1 MLRGMHTLAIILLLC
16 LVAARLP
23 AQTFEKFQI
32 QHADK
37 WEVIFTPPPE
47 THYVSGSVIFETES
61 GLIYCD
67 SAVWRKGESVI
78 LRGSVIIDDADYYLV
93 ADSVRYDLGTEKAL
107 ALGKY
112 VELWNKKDSLFAVG
126 THAYFDRDGDFFE
139 MEQRPTLFLN
149 YPDSA
154 RMVEVIGDRIEY
166 DAATEIAQAAG
177 RVKITSTEMQSESGC
192 AIMNRRANV
201 LDLSQQPIARRKQS
215 VISGELISVY
225 MNAESIE
232 RIDVIDS
239 ARGEFNEPVDSAASE
254 FDRSIL
260 TGNRIIFDFAFGQLY
275 QVTCWG
281 QAYSWY
287 YPSSRGKPE
296 FTENTVS
303 GDTILFS
310 VLNERLQEVD
320 VVGGAIGTY
329 RHGEDKLVDSSIV
342 QVVDTINYDGR
353 YINYNLA
360 DSLITLEVGSHVQS
374 ASVELDAYEIQ
385 LETDNKMI
393 RAYSAELLSDSL
405 GADRI
410 RPYTAQFQPNPI
422 PVQLKDGEE
431 LLLGDYLE
439 YSIDTEKGRI
449 LKSKSAYETGFYYGN
464 RVFRSTKNI
473 FYVEQGRY
481 TTCDADEPHF
491 HFYSSSMKL
500 IEDDKLIAK
509 PVVFYLG
516 RLPLLALPYYVFP
529 LKKGRHSGVLP
540 FTFGNFERGDRY
552 VSNLGYYWAASE
564 YWDWQ
569 GAFDYF
575 ERARTIKL
583 SSQLRWAK
591 RYAYSG
597 NIQINYAR
605 ETNYSQAFSSAN
617 LGGES
622 ERIRWALVGA
632 HTQEVTPTFKF
643 SANGQYQ
650 SDKTYYNDFSVN
662 LDDRLNRNTR
672 SQVTFSKRFGKAVS
686 LTGSATHD
694 VNLDARSRTDQL
706 PRLNLSLPVWN
717 PFGTGQLDDNGQLQ
731 SHWYNQLVV
740 TYRPDL
746 VNFSSRITLDSLL
759 PPVYQVD
766 TIPDTVYAPDSSFTV
781 EDIIDSTLIA
791 QDTLSRRS
799 RREYTRVNHSASIQA
814 PLKLARF
821 ITFNPSLSYT
831 ETWFKIY
838 ETDQSRKAGI
848 ETGSLY
854 RTHAYRF
861 ASSLSTNLY
870 GTIYPNLGG
879 LLGLRQV
886 ISPTVTYGYAPKSN
900 QYPEVRSYAG
910 GGAGTARTSSAMT
923 VSVKHVYQ
931 AKVKRNDTEKNLELV
946 EISHAFSYD
955 FEQEDRKFS
964 DLSTSFRSSILPNV
978 SFYGSMTHSLYKPGT
993 NDLSFFSPYLESF
1006 RFSTS
1011 FSLAGTRSIF
1021 DEAAG
1026 PGPGRGVDSAS
1037 QLANPTAPSAA
1048 TGTTGKGW
1056 NLSVAYDYEQSGRG
1070 TAFRKQ
1076 AFAKMNLRFWLTP
1089 TTTVSYSH
1097 YYDFDRHKTINS
1109 QVSIVKTLHCWTGTF
1124 FWVPT
1129 GSNRGYGFRLYVTA
1143 IPSLK
1148 FDNSQNPLSSSYFQS
1163 LQ

>member
-1 MLRGMHTLAIILLLC
+1 
-16 LVAARLP
+16 
-23 AQTFEKFQI
+23 
-32 QHADK
+32 
-37 WEVIFTPPPE
+37 
-47 THYVSGSVIFETES
+47 
-61 GLIYCD
+61 
-67 SAVWRKGESVI
+67 
-78 LRGSVIIDDADYYLV
+78 
-93 ADSVRYDLGTEKAL
+93 
-107 ALGKY
+107 
-112 VELWNKKDSLFAVG
+112 
-126 THAYFDRDGDFFE
+126 
-139 MEQRPTLFLN
+139 MENRPTMYLN

-166 DAATEIAQAAG
+166 DAATEIAQAG
-177 RVKITSTEMQSESGC
+177 GNVKITSTEMVSESGC
-192 AIMNRRANV
+192 AIMNRKANV
-201 LDLSQQPIARRKQS
+201 LDLSQSPVAKRKQS

-225 MNAESIE
+225 MNAEAIE

-239 ARGEFNEPVDSAASE
+239 ARGEFNEPIDSSTTD
-254 FDRSIL
+254 FDRSVL

-296 FTENTVS
+296 FTENSVS

-310 VLNERLQEVD
+310 VLDERLQEVD
-320 VVGGAIGTY
+320 VIGGAVGSY
-329 RHGEDKLVDSSIV
+329 RHGEDKTVDSSVV

-405 GADRI
+405 GPDRI

-422 PVQLKDGEE
+422 PVQLKDGDE

-449 LKSKSAYETGFYYGN
+449 FKSKSAYETGFYYGN

-491 HFYSSSMKL
+491 HFYSSNMKL

-540 FTFGNFERGDRY
+540 FTFGNFEQGDRY
-552 VSNLGYYWAASE
+552 ISNLGYYWAASE

-583 SSQLRWAK
+583 SGQLRWAK

-597 NIQINYAR
+597 NVQVNYAR
-605 ETNYSQAFSSAN
+605 ETSYSQAFSATN
-617 LGGES
+617 LGGEA
-622 ERIRWALVGA
+622 ERLRWAFNGA
-632 HTQEVTPTFKF
+632 HTHEVTPSFKF
-643 SANGQYQ
+643 SASGQYQ

-662 LDDRLNRNTR
+662 LEDRLNRNTR
-672 SQVTFSKRFGKAVS
+672 SQVTFVKRFSKSVS
-686 LTGSATHD
+686 LSGSATHD
-694 VNLDARSRTDQL
+694 VNLDTETRTDQF
-706 PRLNLSLPVWN
+706 PRLNLGLPAWH
-717 PFGTGQLDDNGQLQ
+717 PFGTGRLDENGQLQ
-731 SHWYNQLVV
+731 SSWYNQFVV

-746 VNFSSRITLDSLL
+746 INFSSRITIDSLF

-766 TIPDTVYAPDSSFTV
+766 TIPDTVFADDSTIVSI
-781 EDIIDSTLIA
+781 EDVIDSTLVS
-791 QDTLSRRS
+791 QDTLSHRS
-799 RREYTRVNHSASIQA
+799 RKEYTRVNHGATLQA
-814 PLKLARF
+814 PIKIARF
-821 ITFNPSLSYT
+821 INFNPSLTYS
-831 ETWFKIY
+831 ETWFKVY
-838 ETDQSRKAGI
+838 ETDQSQTAGI
-848 ETGSLY
+848 ETDNTY
-854 RTHAYRF
+854 RTYAYRF
-861 ASSLSTNLY
+861 ASSASTNLY
-870 GTIYPNLGG
+870 GTIYPNLAG
-879 LLGLRQV
+879 LVGLRQV
-886 ISPTVTYGYAPKSN
+886 ITPQVTYSYAPESN
-900 QYPEVRSYAG
+900 RHPEVRAFAG
-910 GGAGTARTSSAMT
+910 GGAGTARTSSAMA
-923 VSVKHVYQ
+923 VSVSHVYQ
-931 AKVKRNDTEKNLELV
+931 AKVRRGETEKNLELV
-946 EISHAFSYD
+946 TFSHSFSYD
-955 FEQEDRKFS
+955 FEQDERKFS
-964 DLSTSFRSSILPNV
+964 NLSTSFRSSVLPNI

-993 NDLSFFSPYLESF
+993 NDLSFFSPYLEGF
-1006 RFSTS
+1006 QFSTS
-1011 FSLAGTRSIF
+1011 FSLAGSRSIF
-1021 DEAAG
+1021 DEAGAPD
-1026 PGPGRGVDSAS
+1026 PGPGQGVDSAS

-1048 TGTTGKGW
+1048 SPGTGKGW
-1056 NLSVAYDYEQSGRG
+1056 NLSVSYDFEQSGKG

-1089 TTTVSYSH
+1089 TTSVNYSQ
-1097 YYDFDRHKTINS
+1097 YYDFARHKTINS
-1109 QVSIVKTLHCWTGTF
+1109 QINIVKSLHCWTGTF

-1148 FDNSQNPLSSSYFQS
+1148 FENSQNPLSSSYFQS